1 MGCEEF
7 PARFDEVRLWG
18 SRARRVVRVPPPPP
32 LPRSFVSAVREGEM
46 RRAPPRQR
54 WEEQGPSKRRIEED
68 RRGGEFGRGFSSAD
82 GDRREGRFD
91 ADYPRDQVLRDRLVE
106 ERNFQRED
114 WERRAPNNRE
124 ANYNQ
129 RFDEFRTSD
138 SEKLF
143 RNGDRIGVGMQRNA
157 RIPTIHDR
165 LGEGGS
171 RNGADEGR
179 DKGFAQDSRGVPRP
193 KDFGICR
200 WCGQGGIIR
209 RPVPMIHYISAV
221 KSLVTSQPNVP
232 NT

>member
-1 MGCEEF
+1 
-7 PARFDEVRLWG
+7 
-18 SRARRVVRVPPPPP
+18 
-32 LPRSFVSAVREGEM
+32 M

-91 ADYPRDQVLRDRLVE
+91 ADYPREQVLRDRLVE

-165 LGEGGS
+165 LGEGGP
-171 RNGADEGR
+171 RNRADEGR
-179 DKGFAQDSRGVPRP
+179 TGDLLRIAAVSLDPRILALAGGVVR
-193 KDFGICR
+193 R
-200 WCGQGGIIR
+200 GIIR
-209 RPVPMIHYISAV
+209 RPVPMIHYVSAV

-232 NT
+232 NTWDAK